1 VRNASNY
8 VAGIRVTESGTR
20 VSVHGS
26 AFHSCYYGVQ
36 AGDNTWVEISRSK
49 FSDCQ
54 NAAVYAVTALGGS
67 VTTVSVSDSAFGANY
82 IGVFAEG
89 QTVGAII
96 RVSIMRSS
104 LAGNTYG
111 IASVNDLAGP
121 STTVTLSG
129 SNVTG
134 NVYGYYQD
142 GATLES
148 TGDNL
153 VRNNNATIGVLTP
166 VSRM

>member
-1 VRNASNY
+1 
-8 VAGIRVTESGTR
+8 
-20 VSVHGS
+20 
-26 AFHSCYYGVQ
+26 
-36 AGDNTWVEISRSK
+36 
-49 FSDCQ
+49 
-54 NAAVYAVTALGGS
+54 
-67 VTTVSVSDSAFGANY
+67 
-82 IGVFAEG
+82 VFAEG